1 MKKKNIVRLLSLGT
15 LFAAMGTL
23 SSCTSGFEEAN
34 RPGNKASQEEIMVD
48 NNAIGSFL
56 IQMQNYA
63 FPEQENTYQHTE
75 DLIGNYLGRY
85 MMYANDGFSDK
96 NFVRFNAKNEWVNW
110 PFINS
115 MHQTTSAFND
125 IERLTGKQGIAYAQA
140 LILKAQ
146 SFLRLTDLYG
156 PLPIG
161 EETIDNAYSS
171 QEKIYKTLIANLN
184 TAANILQPLQST
196 TANEEY
202 DKVYNGKVT
211 NWYKLA
217 NSLKLRMA
225 IRMRF
230 VEPSYAKEVGEEA
243 VAAGVITENA
253 ENCAITYSPNG
264 QYKTSVEWGDS
275 RACADL
281 ESYMTGYA
289 DPRLSKFFKN
299 TETLGPRPIIGCLA
313 GARIT
318 NKTKAGRIYSAANVS
333 SSTRGVWM
341 TAAEVTFCRAEG
353 ALAGWNGMGGTVKD
367 LYEKA
372 ITLSFEQWGAS
383 DVTSYLANS
392 TAKQADYTDAT
403 DGFGMS
409 QSAVSTITIQWDD
422 TATDEEKLERLIV
435 QKWIALFPEGQEGW
449 NEIRRTGYP
458 RVFPVAQSTSGYT
471 IKVPNRIPFDANE
484 VTKNPANYRKAVEL
498 LGGNDDYATKMW
510 WQKK

>member
-23 SSCTSGFEEAN
+23 SSCTSGFEDAN
-34 RPGNKASQEEIMVD
+34 RPEHKASGEDLLRD
-48 NNAIGSFL
+48 NYSTGSFL
-56 IQMQNYA
+56 IQMQNEA
-63 FPEQENTYQHTE
+63 FPEQENTYQMTE

-85 MMYANDGFSDK
+85 MTYANDGFSDK
-96 NFVRFNAKNEWVNW
+96 NFARFNAKNGWVNW
-110 PFINS
+110 PFTNS
-115 MHQTTSAFND
+115 MPKTASAFNE
-125 IERLTGKQGIAYAQA
+125 IARVTGKQGITYAQA
-140 LILKAQ
+140 LILKVQ
-146 SFLRLTDLYG
+146 SYLRLTDMYG

-161 EETIDNAYSS
+161 EETDKNAYSS
-171 QEKIYKTLIANLN
+171 QEKIYKTLIADLD
-184 TAANILQPLQST
+184 AAVNILQPLQST

-202 DKVYNGKVT
+202 DKVYGGKVA

-230 VEPSYAKEVGEEA
+230 VEPAYAKQVGEAA
-243 VAAGVITENA
+243 VASGVITENA
-253 ENCAITYSPNG
+253 ENCAITYTPNG

-281 ESYMTGYA
+281 ESYMTGYS
-289 DPRLSKFFKN
+289 DPRITKFFKSPEK
-299 TETLGPRPIIGCLA
+299 TGSRDVIGCLA

-318 NKTKAGRIYSAANVS
+318 NKVTADKIYSAANVS

-383 DVTSYLANS
+383 DVTTYLTNS

-403 DGFGMS
+403 DGFGTS

-422 TATDEEKLERLIV
+422 TATDEEKLERLIT
-435 QKWIALFPEGQEGW
+435 QKWIALFPDGQEGW

-458 RVFPVAQSTSGYT
+458 KVFPVAQSTGGYT
-471 IKVPNRIPFDANE
+471 IKVPNRIPFDADE